1 MSAVDDL
8 LSAHDIPTG
17 RLFHFALAV
26 PDLPGAMALLGPAL
40 NAQWTAVRPSTI
52 VLETPEGPTSTEI
65 AAVYSREGPPY
76 IELVSGERDGF
87 FSAAAGPRLHHAGYI
102 VDDVRDGHAE
112 RLQALGM
119 TIAGMARGDP
129 PGSAF
134 VENELGLTLE
144 VMAQG
149 IRGVLDDWFAITD

>member
-8 LSAHDIPTG
+8 IGDAIPTG

-26 PDLPGAMALLGPAL
+26 PDLPAAMALLGPAL
-40 NAQWTAVRPSTI
+40 NAEWTVVRPTTI
-52 VLETPEGPTSTEI
+52 VMETPAGPTSTDI
-65 AAVYSREGPPY
+65 DAVYSREGPPY
-76 IELVSGERDGF
+76 VELVSGEPESY
-87 FSAAAGPRLHHAGYI
+87 FSSADGPRLHHAGYI
-102 VDDVRDGHAE
+102 VDDVRVEAE
-112 RLQALGM
+112 RLEALGM
-119 TIAGMARGDP
+119 TIVGMGRGDP

-149 IRGVLDDWFAITD
+149 IRGTLDDWFAIRE